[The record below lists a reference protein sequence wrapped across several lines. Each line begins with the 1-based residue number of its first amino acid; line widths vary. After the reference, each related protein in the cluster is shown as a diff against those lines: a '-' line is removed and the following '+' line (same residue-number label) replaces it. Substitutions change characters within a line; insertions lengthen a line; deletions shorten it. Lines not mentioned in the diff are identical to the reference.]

1 MIVIPLAPD
10 AMNKTVSLV
19 DVQPS
24 ESMRLNVRSITREK
38 ISCAL
43 LETTASVI
51 TTESMVASAGANIP
65 APFAIPENSTPC

>member
-24 ESMRLNVRSITREK
+24 ESMRLNVRSVARANT
-38 ISCAL
+38 SCAFV
-43 LETTASVI
+43 ETIASVI
-51 TTESMVASAGANIP
+51 TTESMVARAGANIP